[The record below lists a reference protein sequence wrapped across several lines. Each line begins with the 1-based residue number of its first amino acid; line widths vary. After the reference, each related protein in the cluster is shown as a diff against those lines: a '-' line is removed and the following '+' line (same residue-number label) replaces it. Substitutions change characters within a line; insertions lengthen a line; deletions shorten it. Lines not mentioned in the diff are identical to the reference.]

1 MSKPLKLTVFA
12 AGAVL
17 AIAVLAAVIMLL
29 SWRGHAKAQLEAA
42 ASDALGMEVK
52 IDGPLVL
59 KFFPSA
65 AVTIE
70 QVHIR
75 GHAAEL
81 VAASEATLDIQ
92 LVSLLRRQVRIPRI
106 EMRHVTLS
114 VERGRDGRFNFQG
127 SSPRASAIP
136 DIESTDVVLTDLT
149 FGYRNRQEGTSVQAS
164 ACNVAA
170 SDLRITAT
178 KGADLMKNL
187 SFSAKVACEQIKTR
201 VLPMTDVKFSAKCGN
216 GVLETKNVALR
227 AFGGEG
233 SAAVRADF
241 AGAVPA
247 YRLHG
252 VLSKFRLEEF
262 SKNFSQKKLGEGLM
276 DFSTDLKMSGDDAD
290 AMIASSEGEASLHGS
305 DLTLEVGDLDN
316 ELAHYKSTQRFNL
329 VDLGAFLLAGPIGLA
344 VTKGYDYAK
353 VVDSSG
359 GSSQVPTLLSEW
371 HVEHGVA
378 QARDVAMS
386 TKANRVAL
394 KGNLDFVNDS
404 FQDVIVAVL
413 NGHGCATVEQK
424 VHGSFSH
431 PDVEKPNVMI
441 SLAGPALH
449 LVRKAS
455 HALGG
460 GHCEAFYTG
469 SLPPPQ

>member
-1 MSKPLKLTVFA
+1 MSKPLKLTLCA
-12 AGAVL
+12 LGAVL
-17 AIAVLAAVIMLL
+17 ALALLAAVIMLL
-29 SWRGHAKAQLEAA
+29 SWRGHAKPQLQAA
-42 ASDALGMEVK
+42 ASEALGMAVT

-59 KFFPSA
+59 NFFPSP
-65 AVTIE
+65 AVTVE

-75 GHAAEL
+75 GRGAEL
-81 VAASEATLDIQ
+81 LAATQATLGIE

-106 EMRHVTLS
+106 ELRHVTLT
-114 VERGRDGRFNFQG
+114 VERSRDGRFNFEG
-127 SSPRASAIP
+127 SSPGASAIP

-149 FGYRNRQEGTSVQAS
+149 FVYSNRQEGTSVQAGP
-164 ACNVAA
+164 CDVQA

-201 VLPMTDVKFSAKCGN
+201 VLPMTDVKFSAQCAK
-216 GVLETKNVALR
+216 GVLETKNAVLR
-227 AFGGEG
+227 AFGGRG
-233 SAAVRADF
+233 TATVRAEF
-241 AGAVPA
+241 TGAVPV

-252 VLSKFRLEEF
+252 VLTKFQLDEF
-262 SKNFSQKKLGEGLM
+262 SKNFSQKKFGEGQM
-276 DFSTDLKMSGDDAD
+276 DFSTDLKMSGDDAE
-290 AMIASSEGEASLHGS
+290 AMIASSDGEASLHGR

-329 VDLGAFLLAGPIGLA
+329 VDLGAFVLAGPIGLA

-353 VVDSSG
+353 VIDSSG
-359 GSSQVPTLLSEW
+359 GNSQVPTLISEW
-371 HVEHGVA
+371 QVEHGVA

-394 KGNLDFVNDS
+394 KGNLDFVNHS
-404 FQDVIVAVL
+404 YQDVTVAVL
-413 NGHGCATVEQK
+413 NRQGCATVEQK

-431 PDVEKPNVMI
+431 PDVEKPNVLI

-460 GHCEAFYTG
+460 GHCEVFYTG
-469 SLPPPQ
+469 SLPAPQ

>member
-1 MSKPLKLTVFA
+1 MSKPLKLTLYA

-17 AIAVLAAVIMLL
+17 AIAALAGMIMLL
-29 SWRGHAKAQLEAA
+29 SWRGHAKPQLQAA

-52 IDGPLVL
+52 IDGPLGL
-59 KFFPSA
+59 NFFPSP
-65 AVTIE
+65 AVTVE

-75 GHAAEL
+75 GRGAEL
-81 VAASEATLDIQ
+81 VAARQARLGIE
-92 LVSLLRRQVRIPRI
+92 LVSLLHRQVRIPRI
-106 EMRHVTLS
+106 ELRHVTLS
-114 VERGRDGRFNFQG
+114 VERSRDGKFNFEG
-127 SSPRASAIP
+127 SSPGASAIP
-136 DIESTDVVLTDLT
+136 EIQSTDVALIDLT
-149 FGYRNRQEGTSVQAS
+149 FVYSNRQEGTSVQAGP
-164 ACNVAA
+164 CDVEA
-170 SDLRITAT
+170 SDLRIAAT

-187 SFSAKVACEQIKTR
+187 SFSARVSCEQIKTR
-201 VLPMTDVKFSAKCGN
+201 VLPMTDVKFSAECAK
-216 GVLETKNVALR
+216 GVLETKKVALR
-227 AFGGEG
+227 VFGGAG
-233 SAAVRADF
+233 IAAVRADF

-252 VLSKFRLEEF
+252 VLSKFHLEEF
-262 SKNFSQKKLGEGLM
+262 SKNFSHKKFGEGLM
-276 DFSTDLKMSGDDAD
+276 DFSTDLKMTGDDAE
-290 AMIASSEGEASLHGS
+290 AMIASSDGDASLHGS
-305 DLTLEVGDLDN
+305 DLKLEVGDLDN

-353 VVDSSG
+353 VIDSSG
-359 GSSQVPTLLSEW
+359 GNSQVPTLISEW
-371 HVEHGVA
+371 HVEHGIA

-386 TKANRVAL
+386 TKANRIAL

-404 FQDVIVAVL
+404 FQDVTVAVI
-413 NGHGCATVEQK
+413 NARGCATVEQK
-424 VHGSFSH
+424 VHGPFSN
-431 PDVEKPNVMI
+431 PDVEKPNVLI

-449 LVRKAS
+449 LIRKAS

>member
-1 MSKPLKLTVFA
+1 MSKSLKLTLYA

-17 AIAVLAAVIMLL
+17 ALALLAGVIMLL
-29 SWRGHAKAQLEAA
+29 SWRGHAKPQLQAA

-59 KFFPSA
+59 NFFPSP
-65 AVTIE
+65 AVTVE

-75 GHAAEL
+75 GRGTEL
-81 VAASEATLDIQ
+81 LSASQARLDIE

-106 EMRHVTLS
+106 ELRHVTLS
-114 VERGRDGRFNFQG
+114 VERSREGRFNFEG
-127 SSPRASAIP
+127 SSPGASAIP
-136 DIESTDVVLTDLT
+136 DIQSTDVALIDLT
-149 FGYRNRQEGTSVQAS
+149 FVYTNRQQGTSVQAGP
-164 ACNVAA
+164 CNVEANDVRIAA
-170 SDLRITAT
+170 TS
-178 KGADLMKNL
+178 GADLMKHL
-187 SFSAKVACEQIKTR
+187 SFSAQVSCEQIKTK
-201 VLPMTDVKFSAKCGN
+201 VLPMTDVKFSAQCAK
-216 GVLETKNVALR
+216 GVLETKNAVLR
-227 AFGGEG
+227 AFGGRG
-233 SAAVRADF
+233 TATVRAEF
-241 AGAVPA
+241 TGAVPA

-252 VLSKFRLEEF
+252 VLSKFQLDEF
-262 SKNFSQKKLGEGLM
+262 AKNFSQKKVGEGLM
-276 DFSTDLKMSGDDAD
+276 EFSTDLKMSGDDAD
-290 AMIASSEGEASLHGS
+290 AMIASSEGEASLHGH

-316 ELAHYKSTQRFNL
+316 ELTHYKSTQRFNM

-353 VVDSSG
+353 VVSSEA
-359 GSSQVPTLLSEW
+359 GSSEVPTLISEW

-394 KGNLDFVNDS
+394 KGNLDFVNHD

-413 NGHGCATVEQK
+413 NAQGCATVEQK
-424 VHGSFSH
+424 VHGPFSN
-431 PDVEKPNVMI
+431 PDVEKPNVLI

-449 LVRKAS
+449 LIRKAS
-455 HALGG
+455 HAMGG
-460 GHCEAFYTG
+460 GRCEVFYSG

>member
-1 MSKPLKLTVFA
+1 MSKPLKLTLYT

-17 AIAVLAAVIMLL
+17 ALALLAGVIMLL
-29 SWRGHAKAQLEAA
+29 SWRGHAKPRLQAA
-42 ASDALGMEVK
+42 ASDALGMDVK

-59 KFFPSA
+59 HFFPSP
-65 AVTIE
+65 AVTVE

-75 GHAAEL
+75 GHGAEL
-81 VAASEATLDIQ
+81 VAATQARLDIE

-106 EMRHVTLS
+106 ELRHVTLT
-114 VERGRDGRFNFQG
+114 VERSRDGRFNFGG
-127 SSPRASAIP
+127 SSPGPSAIL
-136 DIESTDVVLTDLT
+136 DIQSTDVALIDLSFVYT
-149 FGYRNRQEGTSVQAS
+149 NRQQGTSVQAGP
-164 ACNVAA
+164 CDVEA

-187 SFSAKVACEQIKTR
+187 SFSAQVSCGQIKTR
-201 VLPMTDVKFSAKCGN
+201 VLPMTDVKFSAQCAKGL
-216 GVLETKNVALR
+216 LETKNAVLR
-227 AFGGEG
+227 AFGGHG
-233 SAAVRADF
+233 TATVRAEF
-241 AGAVPA
+241 TGAVPA

-252 VLSKFRLEEF
+252 VLSKFQLDEF
-262 SKNFSQKKLGEGLM
+262 SKNLSQKKFGEGLM
-276 DFSTDLKMSGDDAD
+276 DFSTDLKMSGDDAE
-290 AMIASSEGEASLHGS
+290 AMIASSEGEASLHGH
-305 DLTLEVGDLDN
+305 DLKLEVGDLDD

-344 VTKGYDYAK
+344 VTKGIDYAK
-353 VVDSSG
+353 VISSEG
-359 GSSQVPTLLSEW
+359 GSSEVPTFISEW

-394 KGNLDFVNDS
+394 NGNLDFVNHD
-404 FQDVIVAVL
+404 FQDVTVAVL
-413 NGHGCATVEQK
+413 NSQGCATVEQK
-424 VHGSFSH
+424 VHGPFSN
-431 PDVEKPNVMI
+431 PDVEKPNVLI

-449 LVRKAS
+449 LIRKAT

-460 GHCEAFYTG
+460 GHCQVFYSG